1 MAFMKVTRRASAE
14 RRPAGFRVI
23 WNDEFSREPRL
34 DLDPSSCHD
43 AVRWRVARRKRLLER
58 LIHGV
63 V

>member
-1 MAFMKVTRRASAE
+1 VRQPNVARLAYT
-14 RRPAGFRVI
+14 VI
-23 WNDEFSREPRL
+23 SNDEFSCGPRL

-43 AVRWRVARRKRLLER
+43 GVRWRVARLTHLLER